1 MHEIGN
7 TLTTILA
14 VCRLHGKRTSFVDGV
29 LVSVGTRRLLFFL
42 AMQAFRLAIAS
53 LLGYGGAYFIGHTI
67 ALGDLILNCIALEV
81 RSSFSP
87 ASSLRWAFSCMVG
100 YACPLYCQHAPVLCG
115 RAPRLCRGQGCAAK
129 CGSVLHAVPQTC
141 GVKCAPG
148 RLGGGVPCH
157 AWLWRACT
165 ASAHRVALRQV
176 VRCTAWFGRM
186 RVIVTRARMRAH
198 YAVQMLVI
206 PGAAV
211 IAMHSGTQTLAVVRA
226 WQFVMEIDTVLFACF
241 APRNLKRALAKS
253 AELVVASLP
262 TFRGMDLAPVL
273 KLIAA
278 LTMVGCLLGTIIVPQ
293 NSLIDDAEAT
303 LCGTR
308 RAHLVLRS
316 GRAPLRTVYSV
327 RRRVGQLGVG

>member
-1 MHEIGN
+1 
-7 TLTTILA
+7 
-14 VCRLHGKRTSFVDGV
+14 
-29 LVSVGTRRLLFFL
+29 
-42 AMQAFRLAIAS
+42 
-53 LLGYGGAYFIGHTI
+53 
-67 ALGDLILNCIALEV
+67 
-81 RSSFSP
+81 
-87 ASSLRWAFSCMVG
+87 
-100 YACPLYCQHAPVLCG
+100 
-115 RAPRLCRGQGCAAK
+115 
-129 CGSVLHAVPQTC
+129 
-141 GVKCAPG
+141 
-148 RLGGGVPCH
+148 
-157 AWLWRACT
+157 
-165 ASAHRVALRQV
+165 
-176 VRCTAWFGRM
+176 
-186 RVIVTRARMRAH
+186 
-198 YAVQMLVI
+198 MLVI

-226 WQFVMEIDTVLFACF
+226 WQFVMEIDTVLFASF

-278 LTMVGCLLGTIIVPQ
+278 LTMVGCLVGIIIVPQ

-327 RRRVGQLGVG
+327 RRRVAQLGVG